1 MSICPTNYFTVRV
14 KLETPLAEEALI
26 FRNSS
31 NIRPDPFT
39 LPNIKYKHYLMTPP
53 IMSPVR
59 KKHRP
64 SLPQRQQSHN
74 HSGPSS
80 PLSSSRL
87 LPSPNNSPPNK
98 KRRTDDNSDD
108 DEGLSDLMRL
118 YQMAKSTVSY
128 CETQFRKLDKKRKHQ
143 TATTSSTALHS
154 RKDKHLKNKNH
165 LQYSPNTNNQPYVV
179 DTQRD
184 TIGGIPRKFLDL
196 SHFPTLEYHVITD
209 ENNPNNNTTA
219 IASSNVHTNHPK
231 LSLNNKEDND
241 VVFIGKQPSNRIQIT
256 NAPLSHVNG
265 TYIQDGMYKNSP
277 LYVRVGPPRK
287 FMGKFDCRVVLRRE
301 GENNNDGNSTSSNAA
316 LWKIGL
322 VPSHTITHPR
332 LIGYYEGVETSSGEP
347 PVGGWKVGGRS
358 KTVGGLKILYE
369 E

>member
-1 MSICPTNYFTVRV
+1 MS
-14 KLETPLAEEALI
+14 
-26 FRNSS
+26 
-31 NIRPDPFT
+31 
-39 LPNIKYKHYLMTPP
+39 PP

-59 KKHRP
+59 KKHRSSP
-64 SLPQRQQSHN
+64 SQRQRHSHN
-74 HSGPSS
+74 NRGPSS

-87 LPSPNNSPPNK
+87 LPSPNHSPPNK
-98 KRRTDDNSDD
+98 KRRTDVDD
-108 DEGLSDLMRL
+108 DKDLSDLMRL
-118 YQMAKSTVSY
+118 YQMAKSTMSY
-128 CETQFRKLDKKRKHQ
+128 CETQFRKLDKKRKHP
-143 TATTSSTALHS
+143 TATNDT
-154 RKDKHLKNKNH
+154 
-165 LQYSPNTNNQPYVV
+165 PNTNNVNDNQPYVV

-209 ENNPNNNTTA
+209 ENNPNNNTNA
-219 IASSNVHTNHPK
+219 VSSSLSITNHPNHLPSK
-231 LSLNNKEDND
+231 NVDDE

-265 TYIQDGMYKNSP
+265 TYIQDGIYKNSP

-301 GENNNDGNSTSSNAA
+301 EEEEDDNICVDSTTNAA
-316 LWKIGL
+316 VWKIGL

-332 LIGYYEGVETSSGEP
+332 LIGYYEGVESSSGEP
-347 PVGGWKVGGRS
+347 PVGGWKVGGSS